1 MPYRVYAYMCV
12 CTEQQQKKKEHK
24 ESPPP
29 SDSRGEIT
37 DWPTVCSGWVP
48 LTFN

>member
-29 SDSRGEIT
+29 FWLQRGNNWLA
-37 DWPTVCSGWVP
+37 DG
-48 LTFN
+48 L